1 MFFFIKISIMIML
14 ITSIKQNI
22 LIDNFNFNEKL
33 FIHFKKFNEKD
44 QIAPFFLILGS
55 NWNLKKLENQ
65 FDTFE

>member
-22 LIDNFNFNEKL
+22 LIYNFNFNEKL

-55 NWNLKKLENQ
+55 N
-65 FDTFE
+65 